1 MLPNG
6 TCTDRILL
14 SGGRYSDQTP
24 FDWMNTMGIW
34 FENFSLPAVI
44 NECLLQ
50 SYNGS
55 IRLFPNWTEHHSAE
69 FKTLRAVG
77 GFLVSARVEHGE
89 VLWIE
94 IESLAGA
101 ICKLIIPWDSG
112 ARLVCANGEEKH
124 YTNKLAEWST
134 TIGETIRIT
143 KL

>member
-6 TCTDRILL
+6 TCTDRLL
-14 SGGRYSDQTP
+14 LAGGRYADETP
-24 FDWMNTMGIW
+24 FDYMSTMGIW

-50 SYNGS
+50 SYNGL
-55 IRLFPNWTEHHSAE
+55 IRLFPNWPEHHSAE

-77 GFLVSARVEHGE
+77 GFLVSARIEQGE
-89 VLWIE
+89 VQWIE

-101 ICKLIIPWDSG
+101 ICKLVIPWDSG
-112 ARLVCANGEEKH
+112 ACFINGNGVEKQ
-124 YTNKLAEWST
+124 YLGNAAEWST
-134 TIGETIRIT
+134 TIGEKIRLT